1 MRRSAVRPHF
11 ADPIAEPFP
20 LSRRT
25 TLNPAEETS
34 IGSIGSSTQ
43 VPKGQESQGPNDA
56 GERDPIGPGGVCG
69 VCGPGDAS
77 DPVAVTAQRLI
88 RAMADL
94 VPCVVAFSGG
104 VDSAVVAA
112 AAARADQVAA
122 SADQATSRA
131 DRAVGGRS
139 VAVTAF
145 SPAVP
150 MVQREIALRVA
161 KEIGIEHRVVE
172 TGELSIAEYSRNDT
186 RRCFFCKQT
195 LYQALD
201 LIAAEAANWDRG
213 QASGAGESRPIVSGT
228 NADDL
233 GDYRPGIEAGRQVGV
248 RTPLAD
254 LGIGKADVRRIA
266 ARWGLSVAELPAAP
280 CLASRV
286 AYGVEVTQ
294 ARLKMIEGGEAW
306 LAARGFSPLR
316 VRLHPGEMARIEVA
330 PQAIADLVR
339 QPLLDDL
346 NRHFS
351 RLGFR
356 AVTVDLAGFRSGSLN
371 QLVSIH
377 RPAGSTR

>member
-1 MRRSAVRPHF
+1 MRLSAVRPHF
-11 ADPIAEPFP
+11 ADPIVEPFP

-34 IGSIGSSTQ
+34 IGSIGTSPQEPNGQGS
-43 VPKGQESQGPNDA
+43 KGPNGPGPQGPSGA
-56 GERDPIGPGGVCG
+56 
-69 VCGPGDAS
+69 GDA
-77 DPVAVTAQRLI
+77 VAVTAERLI

-122 SADQATSRA
+122 NA
-131 DRAVGGRS
+131 DRAGGRRS

-150 MVQREIALRVA
+150 MVQREIAVRVA
-161 KEIGIEHRVVE
+161 KEIGIEHRVIE
-172 TGELSIAEYSRNDT
+172 TGEMSIAEYSRNDT

-195 LYQALD
+195 LYQALG
-201 LIAAEAANWDRG
+201 LVAAQAANSDRD

-306 LAARGFSPLR
+306 LAAKGFSPLR

-330 PQAIADLVR
+330 PQAIVDLVR

-356 AVTVDLAGFRSGSLN
+356 AVTVDLAGFRTGSLN

-377 RPAGSTR
+377 RPAGPTR

>member
-11 ADPIAEPFP
+11 ADPIVEPFP

-34 IGSIGSSTQ
+34 IGSIGTSTQ
-43 VPKGQESQGPNDA
+43 VPKGQEPQGPNDA
-56 GERDPIGPGGVCG
+56 GERDPIGVCG
-69 VCGPGDAS
+69 VCGPGDAG

-346 NRHFS
+346 NRYFS

>member
-1 MRRSAVRPHF
+1 
-11 ADPIAEPFP
+11 
-20 LSRRT
+20 
-25 TLNPAEETS
+25 LNPAEETS
-34 IGSIGSSTQ
+34 IGSIGTSTQ
-43 VPKGQESQGPNDA
+43 VPKGQEPQGPNDA
-56 GERDPIGPGGVCG
+56 GERDPIGA
-69 VCGPGDAS
+69 GDAG

-122 SADQATSRA
+122 SADQATSRADQATSRADQATSRA

>member
-11 ADPIAEPFP
+11 ADPIVEPFP
-20 LSRRT
+20 LFRRT

-34 IGSIGSSTQ
+34 IGSIGTSTQ
-43 VPKGQESQGPNDA
+43 VPKGQEPQGPNDA
-56 GERDPIGPGGVCG
+56 GERDPIGA
-69 VCGPGDAS
+69 GDAG
-77 DPVAVTAQRLI
+77 DTVAVTAQRLI

-112 AAARADQVAA
+112 AAARADQVAASADQATA

-213 QASGAGESRPIVSGT
+213 QAPGAGESRPIVSGT

-346 NRHFS
+346 NRYFS

>member
-1 MRRSAVRPHF
+1 MRRSSVRPHF
-11 ADPIAEPFP
+11 ADPIVEPFP
-20 LSRRT
+20 LFRRT

-34 IGSIGSSTQ
+34 IGSIGTSTQ
-43 VPKGQESQGPNDA
+43 VPKGQEPQGPNDA
-56 GERDPIGPGGVCG
+56 GERDPIGAGDPG
-69 VCGPGDAS
+69 
-77 DPVAVTAQRLI
+77 DPVAATAERLI

-112 AAARADQVAA
+112 AAARADQVATR
-122 SADQATSRA
+122 D

-201 LIAAEAANWDRG
+201 PIAAEAANWDRG

-346 NRHFS
+346 NRYFS

>member
-1 MRRSAVRPHF
+1 M
-11 ADPIAEPFP
+11 
-20 LSRRT
+20 
-25 TLNPAEETS
+25 NPAEETS
-34 IGSIGSSTQ
+34 SGSIGSSTQ

-56 GERDPIGPGGVCG
+56 GERDPIGA
-69 VCGPGDAS
+69 GDAG

-112 AAARADQVAA
+112 AAARADQVAASADQATA

-346 NRHFS
+346 NRYFS

>member
-1 MRRSAVRPHF
+1 MRRAVRPHF
-11 ADPIAEPFP
+11 ADPIVEPFP

-34 IGSIGSSTQ
+34 IGSIGTNTQ
-43 VPKGQESQGPNDA
+43 ESKGQLHQGPN
-56 GERDPIGPGGVCG
+56 GMGGRDPIESV
-69 VCGPGDAS
+69 DAG
-77 DPVAVTAQRLI
+77 DPVAVTAERLI
-88 RAMADL
+88 RAMVDL

-122 SADQATSRA
+122 RADQVAARA
-131 DRAVGGRS
+131 DQVAARDDRAVGGRS

-201 LIAAEAANWDRG
+201 LIAAQAANWDQG
-213 QASGAGESRPIVSGT
+213 QAPGSGEPRPIVSGT

-254 LGIGKADVRRIA
+254 LGIGKTDVRRIA
-266 ARWGLSVAELPAAP
+266 ACWGLSVAELPAAP

-330 PQAIADLVR
+330 PQSIADLVR

>member
-1 MRRSAVRPHF
+1 MTRSAVRPHF
-11 ADPIAEPFP
+11 ADPIVEPFP

-34 IGSIGSSTQ
+34 IGSIGTSTQ
-43 VPKGQESQGPNDA
+43 VPKGQEPQGPNDA
-56 GERDPIGPGGVCG
+56 GERDPIGA
-69 VCGPGDAS
+69 GDAG

-112 AAARADQVAA
+112 AAARADQVAASADQATA

-346 NRHFS
+346 NRYFS